1 MAENTVAE
9 AFHPGEFIQEELE
22 SRGWSHADLANV
34 MGRPA
39 RLINE
44 IIAGKRGLSADLAKE
59 LGDAFGTG
67 ADFWLNL
74 ERAYRRHTPLRAD
87 NHGNRRQEERHAV

>member
-1 MAENTVAE
+1 MAQNTVAE

-22 SRGWSHADLANV
+22 ARGWSHADLANI

-39 RLINE
+39 RLIDE
-44 IIAGKRGLSADLAKE
+44 IIAGKRGLSADIASE

-74 ERAYRRHTPLRAD
+74 ERAYRRHTPMRTDSHGSRPQEQRRA
-87 NHGNRRQEERHAV
+87 V

>member
-1 MAENTVAE
+1 MPKRTVAE
-9 AFHPGEFIQEELE
+9 AFPPGEFIQDELE
-22 SRGWSHADLANV
+22 SRGWSRTDLANI

-39 RLINE
+39 RLIDE
-44 IIAGKRGLSADLAKE
+44 IIAGKRSVSPDIARG

-74 ERAYRRHTPLRAD
+74 EAAYRRHTPLQTGD
-87 NHGNRRQEERHAV
+87 HGNPRQEERQVV